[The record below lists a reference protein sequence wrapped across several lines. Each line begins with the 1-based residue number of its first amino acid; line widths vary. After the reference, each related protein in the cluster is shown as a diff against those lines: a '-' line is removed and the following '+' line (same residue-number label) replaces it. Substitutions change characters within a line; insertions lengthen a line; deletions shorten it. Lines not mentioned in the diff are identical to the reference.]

1 MIDLSNDLKVSVIV
15 PIFNAEKYLDSCI
28 QSVLRQ
34 TYRNW
39 ELILVDDG
47 SKDRSGAIADEY
59 QQAAGNENADG
70 RNRTSRK
77 PNHRL
82 EHHEHP
88 NNNAL

>member
-15 PIFNAEKYLDSCI
+15 PMFNAEKYLDSCI

-34 TYRNW
+34 TYCDW

-59 QQAAGNENADG
+59 QQADKRIRVLHTPNAGVSSA
-70 RNRTSRK
+70 RN
-77 PNHRL
+77 
-82 EHHEHP
+82 
-88 NNNAL
+88 

>member
-59 QQAAGNENADG
+59 QQADKRIRVLHTPGIKASN
-70 RNRTSRK
+70 
-77 PNHRL
+77 
-82 EHHEHP
+82 
-88 NNNAL
+88 